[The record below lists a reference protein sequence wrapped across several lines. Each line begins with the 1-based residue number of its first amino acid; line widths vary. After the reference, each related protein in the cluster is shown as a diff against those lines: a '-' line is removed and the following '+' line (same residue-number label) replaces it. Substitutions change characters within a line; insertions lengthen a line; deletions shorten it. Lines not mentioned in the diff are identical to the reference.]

1 MTIGANISNS
11 DESKRTKPSQEA
23 KLLLW
28 IRTSNVIRQYNVL
41 TNVVTLRR
49 FQNKYNRN
57 AKMSDET
64 VLKSYEG
71 TNMMSITGNLGYPH
85 RRSKTTRWFS
95 LPNSMDSTIDEVPS
109 KDNFSEV
116 KEPDHYNSMYRI

>member
-1 MTIGANISNS
+1 
-11 DESKRTKPSQEA
+11 
-23 KLLLW
+23 
-28 IRTSNVIRQYNVL
+28 
-41 TNVVTLRR
+41 
-49 FQNKYNRN
+49 
-57 AKMSDET
+57 MSDET

-109 KDNFSEV
+109 KDNFSEYTHEEV
-116 KEPDHYNSMYRI
+116 KEPDHYNSIPPSEDVCKHFEKVTEVDGRGRKTPR